1 MEKTLI
7 KQLQEQLNIKKQVA
21 KEMAARPWGEADR
34 HYAAGMLSVINDIE
48 KILRESGLAAPKTEF
63 NNRGGINQP
72 PRKEVR
78 PCHMTG

>member
-7 KQLQEQLNIKKQVA
+7 KQLQEQLNIKKHVA

-48 KILRESGLAAPKTEF
+48 KILRESGQAAPKTEF
-63 NNRGGINQP
+63 NNRGGINLP
-72 PRKEVR
+72 TPKRR
-78 PCHMTG
+78 PSSVI